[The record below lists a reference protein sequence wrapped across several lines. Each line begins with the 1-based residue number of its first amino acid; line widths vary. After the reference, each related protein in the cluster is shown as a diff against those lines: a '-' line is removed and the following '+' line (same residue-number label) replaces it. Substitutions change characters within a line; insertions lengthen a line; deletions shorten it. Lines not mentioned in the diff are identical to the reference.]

1 MYEPQH
7 LNCKLHLIILL
18 IESQQVAPE
27 DLQRESSEIQEE
39 CKDEMVVIH
48 TPPSNREYIVYGVTL
63 PLKSSSRYTN
73 YPVHFIAPK
82 AIVNNDKKKTA
93 LNSIVRRIKTW
104 EELITVLKI
113 VFNLASLILGIF
125 GFFM

>member
-7 LNCKLHLIILL
+7 LNCRLHLII
-18 IESQQVAPE
+18 EYQQVAPE
-27 DLQRESSEIQEE
+27 DLHSAPSKIQEE

-48 TPPSNREYIVYGVTL
+48 IPPSNREYIFDGVTL
-63 PLKSSSRYTN
+63 PLKSSSSYTH
-73 YPVHFIAPK
+73 YSVHLVAPK
-82 AIVNNDKKKTA
+82 AIVSNDKKKTA

-104 EELITVLKI
+104 EELTTMLKI
-113 VFNLASLILGIF
+113 VLNLAGIILAIF